1 LDPNEEK
8 EKARK
13 KFVQTGRG
21 RRQDHATR
29 GNAVS
34 KGQRWFDHGYFDKD
48 EPKRLERC
56 HLFRRGGMI
65 EEE

>member
-1 LDPNEEK
+1 MDPNEEK

-29 GNAVS
+29 GNAVP
-34 KGQRWFDHGYFDKD
+34 KGQRWFDFGFFDQD
-48 EPKRLERC
+48 ESKRQERR
-56 HLFRRGGMI
+56 HLFRRGGI
-65 EEE
+65 VEEE